1 MSSDL
6 GRTGRGMEIPRSRDR
21 RIPQAGM
28 EGGPPGTMMRTVE
41 SGSSKG
47 QGILTFLWSNRS
59 FAKKLSFHF
68 SYTRKSRHASRSC
81 SFYLLGKLSKMAPRI
96 SFFQAPI
103 LLIPRTGVPMSGG
116 RKSFRIGN
124 DWMRIG
130 EKGKERGGRGRYL
143 FQVGG
148 GEERR
153 KRSGYEKQRD
163 WF

>member
-1 MSSDL
+1 MVQPKLRKKTFFSL
-6 GRTGRGMEIPRSRDR
+6 L
-21 RIPQAGM
+21 
-28 EGGPPGTMMRTVE
+28 VH
-41 SGSSKG
+41 SKV
-47 QGILTFLWSNRS
+47 Q
-59 FAKKLSFHF
+59 
-68 SYTRKSRHASRSC
+68 TRQPVLL
-81 SFYLLGKLSKMAPRI
+81 FYLLGKLSKMAPRI